1 MFLTENEI
9 VLMLL
14 KHFTSK
20 VLRAAGKISKVP
32 VNQLQRYK
40 GPGKRK
46 FSLEEKK
53 TKKQVLAI
61 LEGYSKFCFLTMH
74 HMTLLTKRKNDWLA
88 FWPLSIVLHVK
99 WFCVN
104 KTFSWKK
111 KNPEYEQLNTVVGNK
126 YLFRFH

>member
-40 GPGKRK
+40 GPGKHK

-53 TKKQVLAI
+53 KQ
-61 LEGYSKFCFLTMH
+61 
-74 HMTLLTKRKNDWLA
+74 KNKCLQ
-88 FWPLSIVLHVK
+88 FWKVIPNSASLQCII
-99 WFCVN
+99 
-104 KTFSWKK
+104 
-111 KNPEYEQLNTVVGNK
+111 
-126 YLFRFH
+126 